1 MKRGTHGI
9 VAVRI
14 VVVIAAGRVEI
25 IRVVSIVVIAG
36 TQPGVWCERQPQKR
50 GIAAALSNLLSF
62 YTNSNIFTGF
72 QAENRGLY
80 YLYST
85 ALKKLVG

>member
-36 TQPGVWCERQPQKR
+36 TQPGVIHSSDRPKSADFR
-50 GIAAALSNLLSF
+50 GFFKI
-62 YTNSNIFTGF
+62 I
-72 QAENRGLY
+72 
-80 YLYST
+80 ST
-85 ALKKLVG
+85 STILPPVSKAGK